1 MLLFTA
7 DYLKSK
13 GEKIAYEFEN
23 VDNYINLC
31 KKYQTEDTSIVCHES
46 LDLINEL
53 TLDLGMFGYEEV
65 YIFFKIEKIEE
76 VEVLYIYDYID
87 LDYKIKDSKE
97 NFAKVKAQ
105 DLYKILLFQLGKF

>member
-31 KKYQTEDTSIVCHES
+31 KKYQTEDTSIVCNES
-46 LDLINEL
+46 FNLLNEL

-87 LDYKIKDSKE
+87 LDYKIKDTKE
-97 NFAKVKAQ
+97 NFAKIKAQ
-105 DLYKILLFQLGKF
+105 DLYKLLLFQLEKI